1 MKYAT
6 WKVSFSSGNDL
17 GTTPDSIIR
26 SKGGNA
32 QGMFEH
38 GLHTIVGMYSDDA
51 DVSSLE
57 EWSFTT
63 ITTEQA
69 LEIAKSYNENCVVN
83 LDGSISAPFI
93 KEA

>member
-1 MKYAT
+1 MKYAI
-6 WKVSFSSGNDL
+6 WKVSFTNGQNN

-26 SKGGNA
+26 ERGGQA

-38 GLHTIVGMYSDDA
+38 GLHTIVGMYSEDA

-57 EWSFTT
+57 EWFFQT
-63 ITTEQA
+63 ITAEEA
-69 LEIAKSYNENCVVN
+69 LEIAKSHNENCVVN
-83 LDGSISAPFI
+83 SDGSISAPFI